1 MKIRTKILLILLS
14 FAFSGCGLTVPN
26 LRVCSVAGS
35 MRVGAMCST
44 TLSRE
49 KSSMNTNEFLDFLE
63 PQEKRLN
70 PLKPDEYLP
79 ERAGAVCMSSDDMA
93 KVGVFVE
100 QACRKL
106 GDGACDTSAKQKI
119 EAAKAEVESIKTKAI
134 PIAPVK

>member
-1 MKIRTKILLILLS
+1 
-14 FAFSGCGLTVPN
+14 
-26 LRVCSVAGS
+26 
-35 MRVGAMCST
+35 MCST

-93 KVGVFVE
+93 KVGIFVE